1 MGLILCIYCAGF
13 FYFKDLIFYGSI
25 VDPGMEVYM
34 SNIKEVIAFMLIT
47 YGSLFCGLGL
57 EVTCSKLMGFAKKRI
72 RALYATK
79 KKREFYRSQM
89 KLLRRQKKELQK
101 KNLVSILWAVL
112 KG

>member
-1 MGLILCIYCAGF
+1 
-13 FYFKDLIFYGSI
+13 
-25 VDPGMEVYM
+25 
-34 SNIKEVIAFMLIT
+34 MLIT

-57 EVTCSKLMGFAKKRI
+57 EVTCSKLMGFAKKI

-101 KNLVSILWAVL
+101 KNLASILWAVL

>member
-1 MGLILCIYCAGF
+1 
-13 FYFKDLIFYGSI
+13 
-25 VDPGMEVYM
+25 MEVYM

-79 KKREFYRSQM
+79 RKREFYRSQM

-101 KNLVSILWAVL
+101 KNLASILWAVL